1 MRRANTPTGPLRL
14 PDTGVG
20 TFSQA
25 MYDMAVKQGWVVVSM
40 KKDWRRIFAFDQL
53 DVAKRRAY
61 IG

>member
-1 MRRANTPTGPLRL
+1 
-14 PDTGVG
+14 
-20 TFSQA
+20 